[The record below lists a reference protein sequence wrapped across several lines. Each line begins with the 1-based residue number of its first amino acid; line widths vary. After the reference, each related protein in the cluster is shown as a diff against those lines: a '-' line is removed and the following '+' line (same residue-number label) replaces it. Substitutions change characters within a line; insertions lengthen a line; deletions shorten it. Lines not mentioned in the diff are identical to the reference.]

1 MLPIANRS
9 PNFRSTLVRAV
20 LHGLF
25 AGLTVFCAVLLGARA
40 IHQAARESLQ
50 EQTRGEIVGIAQL
63 AAKLTDADTHAKIHD
78 RSQES
83 SPEYASA
90 LTPMRLFLA
99 ANPNIHYIYTIRLVG
114 DDVQFVLDPTA
125 PGDTN
130 GDGIDEKSHVGD
142 VYETPTPAMLETL
155 RSGIPAAEHEPSPD
169 AWGIFISGYAPLRTL
184 DGRLVGAVGVD
195 YGAEEYVARLD
206 RIEQAMHAS
215 VNMGALL
222 GLLAFI
228 GAASWLLRYHNARQL
243 QRKSTLVEAQSRV
256 LKLVVS
262 AVPLGKLLSAVC
274 QEVERLLPGV
284 WCSIWVNESNQ
295 GTYRAVSQAANG
307 SAFAP
312 TESFN
317 ELGSPIYSSD
327 QALLGRVVL
336 KYDPSLATA
345 AEAQE
350 VSDMAANLA
359 AAAIERRTA
368 EESLLRTQAELEAAQ
383 QDLERKVAERTSA
396 LEKAT
401 QAKSDFLAEISH
413 EVRNP
418 LNGIIGMSELLLESE
433 LPPEEREYVGII
445 HESSR
450 HILRLMDG
458 LLDLAKIE
466 AGKLVLEMEPMSIA
480 EELRTIA
487 RPFRY
492 ECTERGL
499 DFRLLLDSR
508 LELRV
513 LGSPLR
519 LRQVLANL
527 LGNALKFTDAGGISV
542 EAKVDVAGGTEYAVI
557 SVSDT
562 GSGIPDSIR
571 EQVFSK
577 FVQASQKHGG
587 AGLGLPISK
596 ELVEMMGGTIAFD
609 SVPGQ
614 GTTFTIRIP
623 FRRSEQAAA

>member
-1 MLPIANRS
+1 M
-9 PNFRSTLVRAV
+9 
-20 LHGLF
+20 
-25 AGLTVFCAVLLGARA
+25 FCAVLLGARA

-50 EQTRGEIVGIAQL
+50 GQTRAEIVGIAQL
-63 AAKLTDADTHAKIHD
+63 AAKLMGGDAHAKIQ
-78 RSQES
+78 RRGQES

-90 LTPMRLFLA
+90 VEPMRRFLA
-99 ANPNIHYIYTIRLVG
+99 ANPNIHYIYTLRLVG
-114 DDVQFVLDPTA
+114 DEVQFVLDPTA
-125 PGDTN
+125 PGDAN
-130 GDGIDEKSHVGD
+130 EDGIEDKSHLGD

-155 RSGIPAAEHEPSPD
+155 RRGTPAAEHDPSPD
-169 AWGIFISGYAPLRTL
+169 AWGIFISGYAPLRTA
-184 DGRLVGAVGVD
+184 DGKFVGAVGVD

-206 RIEQAMHAS
+206 RIEQAMQAS
-215 VNMGALL
+215 VNLGAAL
-222 GLLAFI
+222 GLFAFL
-228 GAASWLLRYHNARQL
+228 GVGSWCLRYQNARQL

-274 QEVERLLPGV
+274 QEVERLIPGV

-295 GTYRAVSQAANG
+295 GTYRAVSRAANAT
-307 SAFAP
+307 AFAP
-312 TESFN
+312 TEAFN
-317 ELGSPIYSSD
+317 EVGSPIFSSD

-368 EESLLRTQAELEAAQ
+368 EESLLQVQAELEAAQ
-383 QDLERKVAERTSA
+383 RDLERKVAERTVA

-487 RPFRY
+487 RPFRH

-609 SVPGQ
+609 SVPGK